1 MHGIIAPREVFFVSI
16 VISICGKN
24 FCSMISD
31 GRKID
36 PMPDLLNPILDESF
50 PKVFKV
56 NNRVVFGGTGMFS
69 MKERIL
75 DPLNVYP
82 VKDIITPK
90 MAYKASVDYL
100 QNQKFDLYVSRNYI
114 IGGKDSKGKFSIR
127 EVHFDPVNHE
137 VSTTIREPDSGFVI
151 SCALPARFEEME
163 GKILQ
168 VIGEFIQASKTHKQM
183 LDYITKFIR
192 GLYKFD
198 DTIGGDIFEVTIT

>member
-1 MHGIIAPREVFFVSI
+1 
-16 VISICGKN
+16 
-24 FCSMISD
+24 MISD
-31 GRKID
+31 GRKIE

-69 MKERIL
+69 MKKRIL
-75 DPLNVYP
+75 DLLNVYP
-82 VKDIITPK
+82 VKNIITPK
-90 MAYKASVDYL
+90 MTYNASVDYL
-100 QNQKFDLYVSRNYI
+100 ENQKFDLYVPRNYI
-114 IGGKDSKGKFSIR
+114 IGGKDSKGKFSIC
-127 EVHFDPVNHE
+127 EVRFDPMNHE
-137 VSTTIREPDSGFVI
+137 VSTTIREPDSEFVI
-151 SCALPARFEEME
+151 SCALPARLEEME

-198 DTIGGDIFEVTIT
+198 DTIGEIFLRLQ